1 MRRSSRPPINMAWPW
16 CSPAYATSGTRRS
29 EEHTSE
35 LQSRSDLVCRLL
47 LEKKKKK
54 IFDHLIWQEDIIV
67 TEWRVGAIVIHGMR
81 RRHNGARRRNYP
93 VWNEQ
98 PRFFELHII
107 PMR

>member
-54 IFDHLIWQEDIIV
+54 IYNIV
-67 TEWRVGAIVIHGMR
+67 SLRKKKEKKI
-81 RRHNGARRRNYP
+81 ARTFTYAARYILSQRP
-93 VWNEQ
+93 NEKCL
-98 PRFFELHII
+98 RIDELRLENQCKR
-107 PMR
+107 M